1 MTIITV
7 IEAGLDELE
16 AASQLFDAYR
26 QFYGLSSDLA
36 ACRAYLRERMA
47 HGESRVYLA
56 YRDDRAVGFMQL
68 YPSFGSLS
76 LRRVWV
82 LYDLFV
88 APEARRHGVATLL
101 LEQARQLGLD
111 TGANELTL
119 ATAADNL
126 KAQRLY
132 ERMGWKHDREF
143 YYYSLRI

>member
-1 MTIITV
+1 
-7 IEAGLDELE
+7 
-16 AASQLFDAYR
+16 
-26 QFYGLSSDLA
+26 QFYGLPADIA
-36 ACRAYLRERMA
+36 ACRAYLRERLA

-56 YRDDRAVGFMQL
+56 CRDAKAVGFMQL

-88 APEARRHGVATLL
+88 APEARRHGVATRL
-101 LEQARQLGLD
+101 LEQARRLGLD

-126 KAQRLY
+126 NAQRLY
-132 ERMGWKHDREF
+132 ERMGWKRDLAF